1 MSYTINISLPKQ
13 LSDLAHEQ
21 IKQGYYESVSEVVRD
36 ALRRLLVPE
45 VPTFQMSKKAEKR
58 AIKAYE
64 EYQAGKKKPIKSIND
79 LLKV

>member
-64 EYQAGKKKPIKSIND
+64 EYRAGKTKSIKSIND
-79 LLKV
+79 LLKI